1 MTYHDE
7 EVIGLD
13 GDGCVVQWDA
23 ELAAPY
29 NSGLSPE
36 AFGVEAMSHVERA
49 RISPTASHL

>member
-13 GDGCVVQWDA
+13 GDGCVVQWNA

-29 NSGLSPE
+29 NSVLSPE
-36 AFGVEAMSHVERA
+36 AFGW
-49 RISPTASHL
+49 TQ